1 MNKLLKGAIAG
12 AAGVALLLGGAGTFA
27 LWNDSTTLGTGTIEA
42 GNLSVALDSSGAW
55 SDQNGAITDLGT
67 HTIVP
72 GDVLTYTQDV
82 RVTALGDTLT
92 AELELADTSVTA
104 TPSALPAA
112 QAANTALAAYLNDP
126 LNHAVTTTTLT
137 AVTPATT
144 PATYVVPVGSTVVT
158 VEVTLTFPSG
168 ALGDE
173 NAAKLGS
180 VSLDDLAVTLNQ
192 TL

>member
-27 LWNDSTTLGTGTIEA
+27 LWNDSTNLGSGTIEA
-42 GNLSVALDSSGAW
+42 GNLSVALDSSGIW
-55 SDQNGAITDLGT
+55 SDQNGAIADIGT
-67 HTIVP
+67 YTIVP

-82 RVTALGDTLT
+82 RVTALGDNLT

-104 TPSALPAA
+104 TTSALPAA
-112 QAANTALAAYLNDP
+112 QAANDALAAYLNDP
-126 LNHAVTTTTLT
+126 LNHTVTTASLT
-137 AVTPATT
+137 AVTPAST

-180 VSLDDLAVTLNQ
+180 VDLDALTVTLNQ
-192 TL
+192 VQ